1 MHWNRHIKL
10 QAGFLSHLWHN
21 KKQQSAHLEWC
32 GFWEA
37 QEAILGCRNDT
48 IIHDWSDGNI
58 VWRQTKRGNFQQC
71 ILIYVKMEITFYF
84 SSYFSCCFEW
94 KWHFVLN
101 ISSPQQL
108 QQLSKTYK
116 TKTFKAPTHHPDS
129 NQQPAAFIL
138 PLCFLLSDLF
148 VRKFAL
154 NTHFDVLPAP

>member
-116 TKTFKAPTHHPDS
+116 TKTFKAPHTTQTQTNS
-129 NQQPAAFIL
+129 QL
-138 PLCFLLSDLF
+138 PLSYRSVSSCLTCSSEKLHW
-148 VRKFAL
+148 
-154 NTHFDVLPAP
+154 THFDVLPAP